1 LYAVTK
7 VAQLLGRRRRT
18 MVFGSHSE
26 QVGMDFGI
34 SVLLRPEIER
44 DRGKFVDGR
53 RHRWHGGA
61 HTVPPALTV
70 ALGPIIVWGKFGVLS
85 FGLSFEVVDRKPER
99 IRRAEGR
106 RRTAPPAFV
115 RAGHEGQHDGKITGT
130 IRAQPKLSWHNSPKP
145 EFEVGIPAWKG
156 TLCRRK

>member
-70 ALGPIIVWGKFGVLS
+70 AQGPIIVWGKFGVLS
-85 FGLSFEVVDRKPER
+85 FGLSFEVVARKPEH

-106 RRTAPPAFV
+106 QRTAPPAFV
-115 RAGHEGQHDGKITGT
+115 RAGHEGA
-130 IRAQPKLSWHNSPKP
+130 AQRENNRHHPRTTKLSWHNSPKP